1 MYLPG
6 KINHPAVIDLLV
18 ILFTG
23 VILVTYDYRKDMLP
37 DGLLFSVQLCAGW
50 FLCRILYAY
59 FPSLTLYTCV
69 GILLFGLV
77 EVVWGLAQL
86 YDFSPSKHRLFK
98 TTGSFMNPGPYGG
111 LIALMFPLV
120 LHYWLTFRH
129 RKRWIGYLFIFAGA
143 VCMMI
148 FPATLSRTAWIA
160 SIAGCL
166 FVLLVDTRIVVRL
179 RILWRRRKR
188 ESILITTVLCILLAG
203 SVYGIYHL
211 KKDSADGR
219 LFMWKVT
226 ALAIRESPLKGS
238 GLGGFPA
245 AYAEAQMEYFKSG
258 KATQAEKLVA
268 GSPDYA
274 FNEYLQIFLE
284 QGLTGIILFIWLSFL
299 IIRGGVKNG
308 QAGAAGSFLAL
319 SVFAFA
325 SYPYR
330 LYEFPIAW
338 VLLGTVCVAGTG
350 YISIRKDR
358 FNRKN
363 MGFTLLLAGAL
374 CSISV
379 VCAIR
384 QRVFYQAK
392 KEWKK
397 QQPLYRRKAYASVMN
412 DYAELYPVLDH
423 KRKFVFEYGMILN
436 ATGEKE
442 KADSIFTRGLEISC
456 DPMFYNVKGRNHY
469 EMGEYDKAGDCYINS
484 TWLLPER
491 IYPYFL
497 LVKLYAD
504 PANHQ
509 PEKMIRAANAVL
521 QREPKVHSMA
531 VTEMRDEVRKILKE
545 KGAGYE

>member
-1 MYLPG
+1 MFLPS
-6 KINHPAVIDLLV
+6 KENKPAVIDLLI

-23 VILVTYDYRKDMLP
+23 VILVTYDYQKDMLP
-37 DGLLFSVQLCAGW
+37 DGLLFSVQLCARW
-50 FLCRILYAY
+50 FLCRILYTY

-77 EVVWGLAQL
+77 EAIRGLTQL
-86 YDFSPSKHRLFK
+86 YDLSPSRHRLFK
-98 TTGSFMNPGPYGG
+98 ITGSFLNPGPYGG
-111 LIALMFPLV
+111 FIALMFPLV
-120 LHYWLTFRH
+120 LHYWLIFKH
-129 RKRWIGYLFIFAGA
+129 KKRWIGYLFLFAGA

-160 SIAGCL
+160 AMAGCL
-166 FVLLVDTRIVVRL
+166 LVLLLDTRIIVRL
-179 RILWRRRKR
+179 RIFWRRRRR
-188 ESILITTVLCILLAG
+188 ECILITAILCILLSG

-226 ALAIRESPLKGS
+226 ALAIRESPVKGT

-258 KATQAEKLVA
+258 KATQTEKLVA
-268 GSPDYA
+268 GCPDYA

-284 QGLTGIILFIWLSFL
+284 QGLMGIILFLSLSFL
-299 IIRGGVKNG
+299 IIRSGIKNG

-330 LYEFPIAW
+330 LWEFPIVW
-338 VLLGTVCVAGTG
+338 VLLGTVCVAGAG
-350 YISIRKDR
+350 YKNTQKDR

-363 MGFTLLLAGAL
+363 MSFALLLAGAL
-374 CSISV
+374 CSVSV
-379 VCAIR
+379 ICAIR
-384 QRVFYQAK
+384 QRAFYEAE
-392 KEWKK
+392 KEWKA
-397 QQPLYRRKAYASVMN
+397 QRALYKRKAYASVMN

-436 ATGEKE
+436 ATGEKA
-442 KADSIFTRGLEISC
+442 KADSIFGRGLEISC
-456 DPMFYNVKGRNHY
+456 DAMFYNVKGRNYH
-469 EMGEYDKAGDCYINS
+469 EMGEYVKAGDCYINS

-491 IYPYFL
+491 IYPYYL

-504 PANHQ
+504 PANYQ

-521 QREPKVHSMA
+521 QKEPKVHSMA